1 MEEAE
6 VPDAPRQGGVP
17 SGPGDSSATLERRT
31 GILSFVRARDF
42 VRIQELSRQFGVSDV
57 TIRSDLDILARAGGL
72 RRVRGGVMRLNTNV
86 PQQRYEART
95 DSNPGEKAA
104 IGAAV
109 AAMLANGDSVIL
121 DAGTTAMAV
130 ANAIAERTELSDLT
144 VFTAGLNVALALERA
159 VPRIDVVV
167 TGGTLRPQ
175 QHALVGPMSAMTLST
190 IRATYAFIG
199 CNGLDPGM
207 GVMALSL
214 PDAALK
220 QSIAAAA
227 HRVAVIA
234 DSSKFSQTSLVRACT
249 FDEIDQIITAGE
261 PDATTLALIR
271 EQGIDVVIAPSA

>member
-6 VPDAPRQGGVP
+6 APLAPRQAAPGGGES
-17 SGPGDSSATLERRT
+17 SGTVERRS
-31 GILSFVRARDF
+31 GMLSFIRSRDF
-42 VRIQELSRQFGVSDV
+42 VRIQELSQYFGVSEV
-57 TIRSDLDILARAGGL
+57 TIRSDLDILAREGGV

-95 DSNPGEKAA
+95 ATNPGEKAA

-109 AAMLANGDSVIL
+109 AAMLSNGDSVIL

-130 ANAIAERTELSDLT
+130 ANAIADRVELADVT
-144 VFTAGLNVALALERA
+144 VFTAGINVALALERA

-175 QHALVGPMSAMTLST
+175 QHSLVGPMSAAALSG
-190 IRATYAFIG
+190 IRATFAFIG

-207 GVMALSL
+207 GVMAMSL

-220 QSIAAAA
+220 RAIAAAA
-227 HRVAVIA
+227 HRVSVIT
-234 DSSKFSQTSLVRACT
+234 DSSKFSQTSLVRACS
-249 FDEIDQIITAGE
+249 FEEIDQIVTAGE
-261 PDATTLALIR
+261 PEPTALALIR
-271 EQGIDVVIAPSA
+271 EQGIDVVVAPPTTR